1 MRGGP
6 DPRPPASPRE
16 RRETRVLALLAA
28 TLAGLAAWQVMAGP
42 EEEPL
47 GIAMPVR
54 PPAAPAS
61 PGSGPAGAAP
71 DTAAILDRPLFSEA
85 RRRVAPI
92 AVAQAA
98 PPPPPA
104 APLSAEYTLL
114 GLFRTEGTLVA
125 LLRQGG
131 RGGAVLRLRAGEELG
146 DWTLAGAEGARAVA
160 FTRAGERQ
168 VLALPAAAAADARA
182 AGSDDDD
189 ED

>member
-1 MRGGP
+1 MPGGP
-6 DPRPPASPRE
+6 DPRPPASARQ
-16 RRETRVLALLAA
+16 RRETRLLGLLAV
-28 TLAGLAAWQVMAGP
+28 TLAGLAAWQVAAGSG
-42 EEEPL
+42 EEPL

-54 PPAAPAS
+54 PPAAPA
-61 PGSGPAGAAP
+61 PPGPAAGTAP

-85 RRRVAPI
+85 RRRAAPI

-114 GLFRTEGTLVA
+114 GLFRTGETLVA

-131 RGGAVLRLRAGEELG
+131 RGGALLRLRAGEALG
-146 DWTLAGAEGARAVA
+146 DWTLAGAEGARAVV

-168 VLALPAAAAADARA
+168 LLALPAAAAADARA